1 MAKNMNDLG
10 VGIIGCG
17 VISGIYMRNMPL
29 FAGLRL
35 IACADM
41 RPESA
46 KAQAEAY
53 GIEALSVDDLL
64 KRSDIDLVI
73 NLTVPNAHFTVSHAA
88 LTAGKHVFSEKPLC
102 VTPDESRRLVAE
114 AAKRKLVL
122 GGAPDTFLGASG
134 RLARQLVDK
143 QAIGRVIAGSLFMM
157 SHGPEH
163 WHPDPEFFYKPGG
176 GPVLDLAP
184 YYLAALVNL
193 IGPISRVQA
202 RATTGFA
209 ERLVTAPGPRNGS
222 HIKVETPTTVMAM
235 LTSASGAE
243 INFTMSWDV
252 WAHGHPPIELYG
264 SEGSMRY
271 PDPNFYDGLVEVT
284 ERGGEWK
291 AHDSSSM
298 HFGEA
303 NYRSPA
309 WPASRPSRANYRCV
323 GVSDM
328 ASAIQQGTP
337 HRASGQLASHVLE
350 VMYAILESG
359 TEGSTITVAPTID
372 KPAAMSEADAGNL
385 WRNAR

>member
-29 FAGLRL
+29 FTGLKL

-53 GIEALSVDDLL
+53 GIEALSVDDML

-73 NLTVPNAHFTVSHAA
+73 NLTVPNAHFAVSHAA

-157 SHGPEH
+157 SRGPEH

-222 HIKVETPTTVMAM
+222 HIKVETPTTVNGH
-235 LTSASGAE
+235 SGVCHQ
-243 INFTMSWDV
+243 W
-252 WAHGHPPIELYG
+252 
-264 SEGSMRY
+264 
-271 PDPNFYDGLVEVT
+271 
-284 ERGGEWK
+284 
-291 AHDSSSM
+291 
-298 HFGEA
+298 
-303 NYRSPA
+303 
-309 WPASRPSRANYRCV
+309 C
-323 GVSDM
+323 
-328 ASAIQQGTP
+328 Q
-337 HRASGQLASHVLE
+337 
-350 VMYAILESG
+350 
-359 TEGSTITVAPTID
+359 
-372 KPAAMSEADAGNL
+372 
-385 WRNAR
+385 